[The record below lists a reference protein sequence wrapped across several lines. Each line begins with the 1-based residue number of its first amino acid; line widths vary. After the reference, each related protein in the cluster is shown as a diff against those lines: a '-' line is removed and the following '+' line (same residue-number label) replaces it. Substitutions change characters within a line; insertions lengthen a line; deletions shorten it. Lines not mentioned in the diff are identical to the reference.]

1 MGAKYG
7 ELVGSTIGRGLGYVF
22 GGKEKQ
28 KNQDWQTTGKTLG
41 GYFGKMSGFKTG
53 GLVRKTGVALV
64 HKNEFVLPKGVA
76 PTKAQRLKVK
86 KIKSKAK
93 K

>member
-1 MGAKYG
+1 M
-7 ELVGSTIGRGLGYVF
+7 
-22 GGKEKQ
+22 
-28 KNQDWQTTGKTLG
+28 
-41 GYFGKMSGFKTG
+41 GKMSGFKTG

-64 HKNEFVLPKGVA
+64 HKNEFVLPNGVA